1 MVERSWGSRRHI
13 TMRIWWAVFV
23 LVGLGAVAIP
33 SASAQQTIEVQ
44 ATAGLN
50 GFVDPDEPTQ
60 LVVTVRSPSLFVG
73 SVEVSVRNFQT
84 AIPIE
89 VPSDGLKEVV
99 FDLPAPGSAANV
111 LVRLV
116 DSEGDPVL
124 DRDVRVPLDPG
135 LDQIL
140 TGVLGSNQLEATLQ
154 QVRSEPLLLPVTPV
168 AIDGLEFDD
177 RLSALD
183 YIVAGSGSIVGSEAS
198 DRAGLAR
205 WLEEGGRLVSS
216 AADADAL
223 GVAAVPRGAFGV
235 AEMSAVGGGEMLVV
249 ADPESVGLDSWPR
262 LLRDVPQ
269 SVAGIN
275 GVEFQDQSQWNLISA
290 ASAGGGPALPQI
302 PWLAFAL
309 VGYAVVVG
317 PVNFLVLKRMG
328 KPEWVWVTIPV
339 LSMVTVGLFWLNG
352 PRGDKAAI
360 SHASVM
366 MFDGEQSRAETGL
379 VMVTGREGTHELVT
393 PAGWSATPTATFGGS
408 NVVGTAT
415 TPDGSS
421 VEFDLQ
427 SLEAATVAATWAPEG
442 APLAA
447 TVEPDGNRFQVSVSN
462 TSDWTFWAWGVASG
476 FDASGRS
483 ADLAPG
489 ESADVTLRL
498 TGNADPWE
506 PPMARIALQGTF
518 NVGVRDPWEI
528 VYPLSNHLG
537 SAFRDGLDGIYLFGF
552 TDDVALEFEV
562 DGVPVSGTGTSL
574 VVVPLDATV
583 LADGAVATG
592 ELVYADGAQ
601 WVEPSGFSMFIGGAN
616 AVYLRFSAPAGVTSG
631 TIEEGFN
638 NGINNSFA
646 VYDWDAGAFVE
657 LDARDAFSGASLFTP
672 GGEMLV
678 RLTPGEEFTDV
689 IPDTIRVEW
698 GA

>member
-1 MVERSWGSRRHI
+1 
-13 TMRIWWAVFV
+13 MRKWWALVV
-23 LVGLGAVAIP
+23 AVGLVAVAIP
-33 SASAQQTIEVQ
+33 SASAQQTIEVE

-50 GFVDPDEPTQ
+50 GFVDPDAPTR
-60 LVVTVRSPSLFVG
+60 LMVTVRSPSLFIG
-73 SVEVSVRNFQT
+73 SVEVSVRNFRT

-99 FDLPAPGSAANV
+99 FDLPAPGSATNV
-111 LVRLV
+111 TVRLV

-135 LDQIL
+135 FDQIL
-140 TGVLGSNQLEATLQ
+140 TGVIESDELVATLQ

-183 YIVAGSGSIVGSEAS
+183 YIVAGPGSIVGLEAS

-205 WLEEGGRLVSS
+205 WVEEGGRLVSA
-216 AADADAL
+216 AADADSL
-223 GVAAVPRGAFGV
+223 GVTALTRGAFGV
-235 AEMSAVGGGEMLVV
+235 AELSAVGGGELLVI
-249 ADPESVGLDSWPR
+249 ADPEGISLDAWPR

-275 GVEFQDQSQWNLISA
+275 GVGFQDQSQWTLVSA
-290 ASAGGGPALPQI
+290 ASAGGGAALPQI

-317 PVNFLVLKRMG
+317 PVNFFVLKRWG

-339 LSMVTVGLFWLNG
+339 LSIVAVGLFWLNG

-360 SHASVM
+360 SHASVI

-393 PAGWSATPTATFGGS
+393 PAGWSATPTATFGRS
-408 NVVGTAT
+408 NVIGTAT
-415 TPDGSS
+415 TPEGSS

-427 SLEAATVAATWAPEG
+427 SLEAATVAATWTPEG

-447 TVEPDGNRFQVSVSN
+447 TVEPDGDRFQVSVSN
-462 TSDWTFWAWGVASG
+462 TSDWSFWAWGVASG

-498 TGNADPWE
+498 TGSGDPWE

-518 NVGVRDPWEI
+518 DVGVRDPWAV

-552 TDDVALEFEV
+552 TDDVTLDFEV

-574 VVVPLDATV
+574 VVVPIDSAILDE
-583 LADGAVATG
+583 GAVATA
-592 ELVYADGAQ
+592 ELVYAEGAQ
-601 WVEPSGFSMFIGGAN
+601 WVEASGFSMFIGGAD
-616 AVYLRFSAPAGVTSG
+616 AVYLRFSAPEGVTSG
-631 TIEEGFN
+631 SIEEGFN
-638 NGINNSFA
+638 NGFNNSFA
-646 VYDWDAGAFVE
+646 VYDWTAGAFVE
-657 LDARDAFSGASLFTP
+657 LDARDEFSGASLFTP

-678 RLTPGEEFTDV
+678 RLTPSEEFTDV

-698 GA
+698 DA